1 MMTVLQVYCSVSRCK
16 FCKSVNIRR
25 RYGLLYSGTVTRGN
39 QLLVFASPCARS
51 LYTVNQKKT
60 WQFIF
65 EYNFG

>member
-1 MMTVLQVYCSVSRCK
+1 VRDISLLNKSLQRPPM
-16 FCKSVNIRR
+16 
-25 RYGLLYSGTVTRGN
+25 LAL
-39 QLLVFASPCARS
+39 QA